1 MFFKWIN
8 KVIHNIMGFNN
19 IIIVDKSTKYTIINL
34 QKRGAIYG
42 IKKYNQDCKKY
53 DAI

>member
-1 MFFKWIN
+1 
-8 KVIHNIMGFNN
+8 MGFNS
-19 IIIVDKSTKYTIINL
+19 IIIVDKSTKYTIMNL